1 MRHLLTTAF
10 CVCTLLTASLAS
22 AADLTVR
29 IDDVRSADGTLEIAL
44 YDSAG
49 SFLKKSVSATGQK
62 AVKGSTTVVVK
73 DVPAGEYAYAIFH
86 DANGNGKMDANM
98 MGIPTE
104 DFAFSNN
111 ALGKMGPPRF
121 DAAKFI
127 LPAAGLTATVSLKH

>member
-1 MRHLLTTAF
+1 MRHLLATAF
-10 CVCTLLTASLAS
+10 CACTVLSSSLAG
-22 AADLTVR
+22 AADLTIR
-29 IDDVRSADGTLEIAL
+29 IDDVRSADGTVQVAV

-49 SFLKKSVSATGQK
+49 TFLKKAAGAAGEK
-62 AVKGSTTVVVK
+62 AVKGSTSVTVR
-73 DVPAGEYAYAIFH
+73 DLAAGDYAYAIFH

-121 DAAKFI
+121 DEARFT
-127 LPAAGLTATVSLKH
+127 LPAAGLNATVSLKH

>member
-10 CVCTLLTASLAS
+10 CACTLLSAALAG

-29 IDDVRSADGTLEIAL
+29 IDDVRSADGTLELAL

-62 AVKGSTTVVVK
+62 AVKGTTTIVIK
-73 DVPAGEYAYAIFH
+73 DVPAGDYAYAIFH

-111 ALGKMGPPRF
+111 ALGRMGPPKFGDARF
-121 DAAKFI
+121 T
-127 LPAAGLTATVSLKH
+127 LPAAGLNATVSLKH